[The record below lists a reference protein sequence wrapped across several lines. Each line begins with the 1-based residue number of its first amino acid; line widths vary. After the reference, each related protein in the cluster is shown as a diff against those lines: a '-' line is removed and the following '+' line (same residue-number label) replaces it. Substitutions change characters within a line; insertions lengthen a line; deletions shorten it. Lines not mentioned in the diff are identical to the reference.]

1 MARTD
6 GQLVRATLE
15 GDPKAF
21 EEIIERYQ
29 RLVFNIIYHYLGYRD
44 EVEDLAQEVFLKV
57 FRSLDTF
64 DTERPLKSWISRITA
79 NACLDEIRRV
89 RKRRIR
95 LFSDLGRDEEE
106 RMEYFFEQFNQCST
120 LSEEEEQELFE
131 LLARS
136 MERLNEKDKL
146 AFVLRELEGLSYRE
160 IARILDA
167 TQLAVRIRVSR
178 SKKKLQEELSQILY
192 SGKKKMTH
200 E

>member
-192 SGKKKMTH
+192 SGKKKITH

>member
-1 MARTD
+1 ARTD

-29 RLVFNIIYHYLGYRD
+29 RLVFNIVYHYLGYRD

-146 AFVLRELEGLSYRE
+146 AFVLRELEGLSYPE
-160 IARILDA
+160 IARILDT

-178 SKKKLQEELSQILY
+178 SKKKLQQELSQILY
-192 SGKKKMTH
+192 SEKKMTH

>member
-15 GDPKAF
+15 GDPQAF

-29 RLVFNIIYHYLGYRD
+29 RLVFNIVYHYLGYRD

-79 NACLDEIRRV
+79 NACVDEIRRV

-146 AFVLRELEGLSYRE
+146 AFVLRELEGLSYPE
-160 IARILDA
+160 IARILDT

-178 SKKKLQEELSQILY
+178 SKKKLQQELSQILY
-192 SGKKKMTH
+192 SEKKMTH

>member
-15 GDPKAF
+15 GDPQAF

-29 RLVFNIIYHYLGYRD
+29 RLVFNIVYHYLGYRD

-146 AFVLRELEGLSYRE
+146 AFVLRELEGLSYPE
-160 IARILDA
+160 IARILDT

-178 SKKKLQEELSQILY
+178 SKKKLQQELSQILY
-192 SGKKKMTH
+192 SEKKMTH